1 MSNNWLLAMGYINP
15 SPYFYNTAQ
24 YYIMWC
30 IIYICI
36 KKAFYHSLIVHLP
49 PTKRLDGLTRICS
62 SLQASILYSW
72 SAIYLFDVIDYELW
86 THVITISAS
95 FGIFDLCI
103 ITLNY
108 NKYKS
113 KYIGILTHHTLLL
126 FAPLMITETTSTL
139 CAKTYLFEITV
150 PFIDI
155 SWFLYNTGLNNTIF
169 FKIIFTISVLIFF
182 VFRVLNNCFLV
193 YQTIYY
199 QKLDIMII
207 GLIFLSLNVS
217 WFYSLLKLFIN
228 SLK

>member
-1 MSNNWLLAMGYINP
+1 MSNNWLLAKGYINP

-36 KKAFYHSLIVHLP
+36 KKTLYHSLIVHLP
-49 PTKRLDGLTRICS
+49 PSKRDNGLTRIYS

-72 SAIYLFDVIDYELW
+72 SAIYLLDVIDYELW
-86 THVITISAS
+86 TYVIPISAS
-95 FGIFDLCI
+95 FGLFDLCI

-108 NKYKS
+108 NNYKS
-113 KYIGILTHHTLLL
+113 KYIGYLTHHTLLL

-139 CAKTYLFEITV
+139 CAKSYLFEITV

-155 SWFLYNTGLNNTIF
+155 CWLLYNTGLNNTIF
-169 FKIIFTISVLIFF
+169 FKIFSTISVLIFF

-199 QKLDIMII
+199 QQLDIMII
-207 GLIFLSLNVS
+207 GLIFLFLNVS
-217 WFYSLLKLFIN
+217 WFYGLVKLFIN
-228 SLK
+228 SLN